1 MLKRS
6 LPLWA
11 ALVVL
16 NPALADSFTSS
27 VASSA
32 SKSVG
37 SLSDS
42 VGKSSESSSGET
54 QVQAGPYQVLALA
67 PAPERPG
74 RVRLS
79 LQGQAPLDAQQTL
92 WLELPATLVAAQ
104 QLQAGEQLR
113 LSLRSYGLAVSRA
126 DAAEPFF
133 LALRDPRDLATHKL

>member
-11 ALVVL
+11 ALVL
-16 NPALADSFTSS
+16 SPALADSFTSS
-27 VASSA
+27 AASLA
-32 SKSVG
+32 SKSIG

-54 QVQAGPYQVLALA
+54 QIQAGPYQVLALT
-67 PAPERPG
+67 PVLERPG

-79 LQGQAPLDAQQTL
+79 LQGLAPLDAQQTL
-92 WLELPATLVAAQ
+92 WLELPAELVAAQ
-104 QLQAGEQLR
+104 HLQAGESLR
-113 LSLRSYGLAVSRA
+113 LSPRSYGLAVARSG
-126 DAAEPFF
+126 AAEPFF